1 MFNPNPIIN
10 AVPLKNG
17 QACYVVDEVLLEP
30 EKLRQLAID
39 KKSLFSMAPFNAY
52 PGLEFAMPQLISDAL
67 RDYFNLHIRHLFNAR
82 RTVQMNS
89 RMAMV
94 TLRADQ
100 LQARQWICHRDSA
113 WVDPKHCI
121 AASVLYLFDN
131 PDLGGTDFYAPTRP
145 MPEIDRLVHDAS
157 TQSNEQFAAKYS
169 VPANYFQ
176 GAPAYFEQ
184 IGRVPAKFNR
194 MIFYDGRIF
203 HCGDIHAPHNMSADP
218 ANGRLTLNGFFTCTL
233 KAS

>member
-1 MFNPNPIIN
+1 MFNPQPIIN
-10 AVPLKNG
+10 TFKLENG
-17 QACYVVDEVLLEP
+17 QACYVVDDVLLDP
-30 EKLRQLAID
+30 EKLRCFAVE
-39 KKSLFSMAPFNAY
+39 KKSAFCLAPFNAY
-52 PGLEFAMPQLISDAL
+52 PGLEFPMPSAVSDPL
-67 RDYFNLHIRHLFNAR
+67 RDFFNLHIRNLFNAR
-82 RTVQMNS
+82 RTIKMNS

-94 TLRADQ
+94 TLPPDQ
-100 LQARQWICHRDSA
+100 LLARQLVCHRDSA

-131 PDLGGTDFYAPTRP
+131 PDFGGTDFYVPTRP

-169 VPANYFQ
+169 IPANYFQ
-176 GAPAYFEQ
+176 GAPAYFER
-184 IGRVPAKFNR
+184 IGQVPAKFNR

-203 HCGDIHAPHNMSADP
+203 HCADIHAPQNMSSDP